1 MCLFLQRIIH
11 EITIYI
17 LILSS
22 TNSSWTSYYLKYF
35 FCLFWNIKEYKLVDI
50 CHISTYY
57 LVKVIYN
64 SYIWY
69 NIIFYIVFYLLFHG
83 IVFFLFFVYIFL
95 YLWFHFFKWHFLIWL
110 LRIKLFIIL
119 LYNLF
124 ILVIFFYNIQYL
136 IILCYKLLC
145 F

>member
-35 FCLFWNIKEYKLVDI
+35 FCLFWNIKEYKLINV

-69 NIIFYIVFYLLFHG
+69 NIIFYIVFYLLFHS
-83 IVFFLFFVYIFL
+83 IKFFLFFVYIFL
-95 YLWFHFFKWHFLIWL
+95 YFWFHFFKRYFLWL
-110 LRIKLFIIL
+110 LRIKLFVIF